1 MASVQNR
8 FVAVTLPNVW
18 SAPRPGSDVVQVS
31 ICSAEADAI
40 EELKEFK
47 VHTTIGQE
55 HMQRVVHV

>member
-18 SAPRPGSDVVQVS
+18 SAPRPGSDAVQVS